1 MQSQGPWLTV
11 ARVAWIVLFVST
23 LGLFVI
29 HIPGYFAALH
39 LIRSPNAN
47 TFTGQLTPGDVQA
60 LQSLGLSL
68 DFYAVCMVVVSLLF
82 QFSYAAV
89 GLLLFCRKSDDRMA
103 LFASFAL
110 MLSPFGFAYLTLQ
123 TLPAA
128 GYWLIPTLS
137 SFGNAS
143 IMLCAY
149 VFPNGKFEPR
159 WTRLLALVLIAYWAA
174 VALFPTRI
182 LNHNWLNF
190 PLFFGLAVS
199 TMLVQVY
206 RYRYLSTPQQ
216 RHQTKWVVYGISIAV
231 LGNILARFLA
241 SFVFSPLAGGS
252 SLTDIVEVL
261 LIICSMLVIPP
272 TLGIA
277 ILSAH
282 LWDIDVIINRTLVY
296 GALTAS
302 LALLY
307 VALVI
312 VLQFLL
318 RGLTGGNQLAIVAST
333 LAIAAM
339 FQPLRQSIQTIIDRR
354 FYRRKYDAV
363 RTLEAFTATL
373 RNEVDLN
380 HLREQVLLVVEE
392 TMQPTHASL
401 WLLDTKEPWTVKTRK
416 LPLIDEEAG

>member
-1 MQSQGPWLTV
+1 M
-11 ARVAWIVLFVST
+11 
-23 LGLFVI
+23 
-29 HIPGYFAALH
+29 
-39 LIRSPNAN
+39 
-47 TFTGQLTPGDVQA
+47 
-60 LQSLGLSL
+60 
-68 DFYAVCMVVVSLLF
+68 
-82 QFSYAAV
+82 
-89 GLLLFCRKSDDRMA
+89 
-103 LFASFAL
+103 
-110 MLSPFGFAYLTLQ
+110 
-123 TLPAA
+123 
-128 GYWLIPTLS
+128 
-137 SFGNAS
+137 
-143 IMLCAY
+143 
-149 VFPNGKFEPR
+149 
-159 WTRLLALVLIAYWAA
+159 
-174 VALFPTRI
+174 
-182 LNHNWLNF
+182 
-190 PLFFGLAVS
+190 
-199 TMLVQVY
+199 
-206 RYRYLSTPQQ
+206 
-216 RHQTKWVVYGISIAV
+216 ISIAV

-241 SFVFSPLAGGS
+241 SFVFAPLTGGS

-272 TLGIA
+272 TLGTA

-354 FYRRKYDAV
+354 FYRRKYDAA

-380 HLREQVLLVVEE
+380 HLREQVLSVVEE